1 MNLNFNAINLQSD
14 NFLFGF
20 GMQSSQTKFQKG
32 FTLIEVLIA
41 FIILSF
47 GLLGAVALQAKAKQA
62 SFDSMQRAAAV
73 ALGNDIIQRIRA
85 NDTPQL
91 VGLYAKT
98 FNSET
103 STTTSQTC
111 FTASCSAAQVAALDL
126 EQWKRAIRA
135 RENTG
140 ALDDATVCIRP
151 TAVGGSGG
159 KAFNLEVI
167 ISWQGRQEFTA
178 NDATAAIECGESDK
192 KRRLVVLTS
201 YIYLRS

>member
-1 MNLNFNAINLQSD
+1 MYSPPI
-14 NFLFGF
+14 
-20 GMQSSQTKFQKG
+20 KRRKG

-85 NDTPQL
+85 NDSPQL
-91 VGLYAKT
+91 ATHYKQTLT
-98 FNSET
+98 SET
-103 STTTSQTC
+103 PIASSTTC
-111 FTASCSAAQVAALDL
+111 FSGSCTAAQIALLDI

-140 ALDDATVCIRP
+140 SLDDATVCINP
-151 TAVGGSGG
+151 AGVAGTGG
-159 KAFNLEVI
+159 KAFNLEIV
-167 ISWQGRQEFTA
+167 ISWQGRQEFKA
-178 NDATAAIECGESDK
+178 SDATGDVSCGTADK

-201 YIYLRS
+201 YIYVRS

>member
-1 MNLNFNAINLQSD
+1 MHSHPI
-14 NFLFGF
+14 
-20 GMQSSQTKFQKG
+20 KRRKG

-85 NDTPQL
+85 NDSPQL
-91 VGLYAKT
+91 ATHYKQTLT
-98 FNSET
+98 SET
-103 STTTSQTC
+103 PIASSTTC
-111 FTASCSAAQVAALDL
+111 FSGSCTAAQIALLDI

-140 ALDDATVCIRP
+140 SLDDATVCINP
-151 TAVGGSGG
+151 AGVAGTGG
-159 KAFNLEVI
+159 KAFNLEVV

-178 NDATAAIECGESDK
+178 NTDTGKVSCGDK
-192 KRRLVVLTS
+192 YSNKRRLVVLTS
-201 YIYLRS
+201 YIYVRS

>member
-1 MNLNFNAINLQSD
+1 MYSHPI
-14 NFLFGF
+14 
-20 GMQSSQTKFQKG
+20 KRRKG

-91 VGLYAKT
+91 VALYQQEFTSKT
-98 FNSET
+98 PTNS
-103 STTTSQTC
+103 SNTC
-111 FTASCSAAQVAALDL
+111 FSGSCSAAQIALLDI

-140 ALDDATVCIRP
+140 SLDDATVCIKP
-151 TAVGGSGG
+151 AAVAGSGG

-167 ISWQGRQEFTA
+167 VSWQGRQEFTA
-178 NDATAAIECGESDK
+178 NDATNNIECGSADK
-192 KRRLVVLTS
+192 KRRLVALTS
-201 YIYLRS
+201 FIYVRS

>member
-1 MNLNFNAINLQSD
+1 
-14 NFLFGF
+14 
-20 GMQSSQTKFQKG
+20 MQLSQTKVQKG

-91 VGLYAKT
+91 ATLYKQT
-98 FNSET
+98 FTSET
-103 STTTSQTC
+103 AKKSSTTCFLNTC
-111 FTASCSAAQVAALDL
+111 SPAQIASLDL

-140 ALDDATVCIRP
+140 TLDDATVCINP
-151 TAVGGSGG
+151 ESVGTSGG
-159 KAFNLEVI
+159 KAFNIEVI
-167 ISWQGRQEFTA
+167 VSWQGRQEFKA
-178 NDATAAIECGESDK
+178 NDATNAVVCGTANK

>member
-1 MNLNFNAINLQSD
+1 MSLSTFKL
-14 NFLFGF
+14 
-20 GMQSSQTKFQKG
+20 QKG

-73 ALGNDIIQRIRA
+73 ALGNDIIQRIRV
-85 NDTPQL
+85 NDTSAL
-91 VGLYAKT
+91 VTQYKGSFT
-98 FNSET
+98 SET
-103 STTTSQTC
+103 TLNSSNTC
-111 FTASCSAAQVAALDL
+111 FKDSCSSSQIAVLDI

-140 ALDDATVCIRP
+140 SLDDATVCVNP
-151 TAVGGSGG
+151 EAVAGSGG
-159 KAFNLEVI
+159 KAFNIEVI

-178 NDATAAIECGESDK
+178 NENTANIDCGTADK

-201 YIYLRS
+201 YVYVRS

>member
-1 MNLNFNAINLQSD
+1 
-14 NFLFGF
+14 
-20 GMQSSQTKFQKG
+20 MQSHHFKVQKG

-85 NDTPQL
+85 NDTSQL
-91 VGLYAKT
+91 VAHYKKDFTSKT
-98 FNSET
+98 PASS
-103 STTTSQTC
+103 STTC
-111 FTASCSAAQVAALDL
+111 FGSSCSAEQIALLDL
-126 EQWKRAIRA
+126 EQWKRAIQA
-135 RENTG
+135 RNNTG
-140 ALDDATVCIRP
+140 SLDDANVCINP
-151 TAVGGSGG
+151 VAVANSGG
-159 KAFNLEVI
+159 KAFNIEVI
-167 ISWQGRQEFTA
+167 VSWQGRQEFIANADTGAISCGTA
-178 NDATAAIECGESDK
+178 DN

>member
-1 MNLNFNAINLQSD
+1 MHSHPINRH
-14 NFLFGF
+14 
-20 GMQSSQTKFQKG
+20 KG

-85 NDTPQL
+85 NDSPQL
-91 VGLYAKT
+91 ATHYKQTLT
-98 FNSET
+98 SET
-103 STTTSQTC
+103 PIASSTTC
-111 FTASCSAAQVAALDL
+111 FSGSCTAAQIALLDI

-140 ALDDATVCIRP
+140 SLDGATVCIEP
-151 TAVGGSGG
+151 KLLAATGG

-167 ISWQGRQEFTA
+167 ISWQGRQEFKA
-178 NDATAAIECGESDK
+178 SDATGGISCGTADK

-201 YIYLRS
+201 YIYVRS

>member
-1 MNLNFNAINLQSD
+1 
-14 NFLFGF
+14 
-20 GMQSSQTKFQKG
+20 MQSSQTKVQRG

-85 NDTPQL
+85 NDTIASIKEYG
-91 VGLYAKT
+91 GLEIDSSGALA
-98 FNSET
+98 
-103 STTTSQTC
+103 TTDAC
-111 FTASCSAAQVAALDL
+111 FGKFCDSSRIVAMDIV
-126 EQWKRAIRA
+126 QWKRAIQA

-140 ALDDATVCIRP
+140 TLDDATICINQ
-151 TAVGGSGG
+151 TLAADTGG
-159 KAFNLEVI
+159 KGFNIEVI
-167 ISWQGRQEFTA
+167 ISWQGRQEFNA
-178 NDATAAIECGESDK
+178 NAVTKKVTCGSEANN

-201 YIYLRS
+201 YIYVRS

>member
-1 MNLNFNAINLQSD
+1 MHSHPI
-14 NFLFGF
+14 
-20 GMQSSQTKFQKG
+20 KRRKG

-85 NDTPQL
+85 NDTIASIKL
-91 VGLYAKT
+91 YGSYNDEDRKSIKSDSKLSISSACFNSSCGSEGIVGLD
-98 FNSET
+98 
-103 STTTSQTC
+103 
-111 FTASCSAAQVAALDL
+111 VV
-126 EQWKRAIRA
+126 QWKRAISA
-135 RENTG
+135 RNNTG
-140 ALDDATVCIRP
+140 SLDDATICIKSTSEDR
-151 TAVGGSGG
+151 TGG
-159 KAFNLEVI
+159 KGFNIEVI

-178 NDATAAIECGESDK
+178 NTDTGKVTCGDDPNN

-201 YIYLRS
+201 YIYVRS

>member
-1 MNLNFNAINLQSD
+1 MFAHQIK
-14 NFLFGF
+14 
-20 GMQSSQTKFQKG
+20 SSKG

-91 VGLYAKT
+91 ATLYDVD
-98 FNSET
+98 FNSDT
-103 STTTSQTC
+103 GKNSSNTC
-111 FTASCSAAQVAALDL
+111 FTNSCTNAQIAALDI

-140 ALDDATVCIRP
+140 SLDDASVCINP
-151 TAVGGSGG
+151 AAVASAAGN
-159 KAFNLEVI
+159 AFNVEVI
-167 ISWQGRQEFTA
+167 VTWQGRQEFKA
-178 NDATAAIECGESDK
+178 SEATGNINCGVADK
-192 KRRLVVLTS
+192 KRRLVVLNS
-201 YIYLRS
+201 YVYVRS